1 MGEEGEGE
9 HRDTL
14 VKTAC
19 RLCSCS
25 SMRIIYCCP
34 IQLGGEFSNYTGFL
48 PPYSFP
54 FSMPALGGCQILT
67 LEAPLITEKAPCM
80 YYGYLYS
87 KDDVR
92 SPFVKPPWRRG
103 RDCRLETKRFYS
115 LTQQNHIEI
124 VIYEVSIQISM
135 LSSLMLYWLSIL
147 ILKGQSH
154 EKVGEMRVQGDSLG
168 PNCCS
173 MW

>member
-1 MGEEGEGE
+1 MPYSYRKCWRQALFVIDRLKQWWA

-14 VKTAC
+14 VETAC

-34 IQLGGEFSNYTGFL
+34 SQLGSEFSNNTGFL
-48 PPYSFP
+48 PPYSFPLPLPSSLP

-80 YYGYLYS
+80 YNGYLYS

-92 SPFVKPPWRRG
+92 STFVKPPWMSPNPHSFRVITKLTASSWKSHYYPTPAQHCRG
-103 RDCRLETKRFYS
+103 GGVLS
-115 LTQQNHIEI
+115 LRPWKF
-124 VIYEVSIQISM
+124 V
-135 LSSLMLYWLSIL
+135 
-147 ILKGQSH
+147 
-154 EKVGEMRVQGDSLG
+154 
-168 PNCCS
+168 
-173 MW
+173 